1 MVASVGKNQG
11 RQGMLSLT
19 IKDQN
24 ALYDAYMPFLI
35 NGGLFIPTNRPYKLG
50 DEVIMLLSLLDE
62 AERLPVSGK
71 VVWMTP
77 SGAGGYRSTG
87 IGIHFDESSSTVR
100 TKIETHL
107 AGKLQSER
115 STHTM

>member
-1 MVASVGKNQG
+1 MVANVAKNPS
-11 RQGMLSLT
+11 RQGMLSLM

-24 ALYDAYMPFLI
+24 ALYDAYMPFLT

-50 DEVIMLLSLLDE
+50 DEIIMLLSLMDE
-62 AERLPVSGK
+62 PERLPVSGN
-71 VVWMTP
+71 VVWITP
-77 SGAGGYRSTG
+77 SGAGNYRSTG
-87 IGIHFDESSSTVR
+87 IGIHFDENSSAVR
-100 TKIETHL
+100 SKIETHL